1 MSRGRGPVAEAVAT
15 GAPLAAVLAAV
26 GGLYVAQSV
35 VTGVTLV
42 GLPAI
47 LRESGLPLQ
56 RIGLVYL
63 ALLPW
68 VLKGLWAGA
77 VERCR
82 LPPAGRPRTPR
93 IVALGT
99 LISALSLAAAAVIGP
114 AAFGPLLA
122 CLLVAALATAT
133 VDIACDGFAVE
144 TLSAHNRGWGNA
156 AQVGGAYLGLSIGGA
171 LFLVLTAE
179 AGWTVAALVTAALIL
194 GLGLPF
200 LLLVPR
206 LGADAHRAHR
216 PGLAAAL
223 RNPRIRTGLLLVPVF
238 GLGLRLGQSMLGP
251 FLIDAGLSLKAVG
264 LINGLG
270 GAGVGLLG
278 TLVGGAAVRRLG
290 SAASVRIAIAAQGLT
305 LVVFALAAT
314 WGLQAP
320 ELLGALALLAAATA
334 AFGFVALYAEL
345 MAYASPAQAGI
356 DFTLF
361 QCADA
366 LIALLGGAV
375 SGVLAGR
382 LGYPACFALAACAS
396 LAAAFAAPYLIRRAA
411 AECAEER
418 TTGRGPIV
426 GALP

>member
-1 MSRGRGPVAEAVAT
+1 MSRERGPVAE
-15 GAPLAAVLAAV
+15 APLAAVLAAV

-42 GLPAI
+42 ALPAI
-47 LRESGLPLQ
+47 LRESGLPLE

-77 VERCR
+77 VERYR
-82 LPPAGRPRTPR
+82 LPPAGPPRTPR

-99 LISALSLAAAAVIGP
+99 LISALALAASAAIGP
-114 AAFGPLLA
+114 ASFGPLLA

-144 TLSAHNRGWGNA
+144 TLSARHRGWGNA

-171 LFLVLTAE
+171 LFLLITAN

-200 LLLVPR
+200 LLLAPR
-206 LGADAHRAHR
+206 LGADARRGHR

-223 RNPRIRTGLLLVPVF
+223 RNPHIRTGLLLVLVF
-238 GLGLRLGQSMLGP
+238 DLGLRLGQSMLGP

-264 LINGLG
+264 LISGLG

-290 SAASVRIAIAAQGLT
+290 SAASVRIAIAAQGL
-305 LVVFALAAT
+305 ALAALALAAA
-314 WGLQAP
+314 WGLRVP

-334 AFGFVALYAEL
+334 AFGFVTLYAEL
-345 MAYASPAQAGI
+345 MGYASPTQAGI

-361 QCADA
+361 QCADALIA

-396 LAAAFAAPYLIRRAA
+396 LAAALAAARLIRRAA
-411 AECAEER
+411 AAGAEEC
-418 TTGRGPIV
+418 TTGRAPIV